1 MGDQKIKEDQGRLL
15 VKIEHY
21 CAYQERCGYDVAMKL
36 RSWRVEPEKIPLILK
51 RLYDEHFIDDER
63 FARAFVRGKFH
74 INRWGH
80 LKIIHELKARQL
92 DERIIQNAM
101 NEIGP
106 EEYRETL
113 EELIKKKY
121 SQFSGTNN
129 LAIREKI
136 INFVTGKGFEFSLA
150 ESVLNDLNIIHD
162 NT

>member
-1 MGDQKIKEDQGRLL
+1 M
-15 VKIEHY
+15 KIEHY
-21 CAYQERCGYDVAMKL
+21 CAYQERCGFDVAMKL
-36 RSWRVEPEKIPLILK
+36 RSWKVDAARIPLILK

-63 FARAFVRGKFH
+63 YARAFVRGKFH
-74 INRWGH
+74 INRWGRI
-80 LKIIHELKARQL
+80 KIINELKVRQM
-92 DERIIQNAM
+92 DERIIQNAL

-113 EELIKKKY
+113 EELMHKKY
-121 SQFSGTNN
+121 SQFQGTNN

-150 ESVLNDLNIIHD
+150 ESVLNELNLIHD